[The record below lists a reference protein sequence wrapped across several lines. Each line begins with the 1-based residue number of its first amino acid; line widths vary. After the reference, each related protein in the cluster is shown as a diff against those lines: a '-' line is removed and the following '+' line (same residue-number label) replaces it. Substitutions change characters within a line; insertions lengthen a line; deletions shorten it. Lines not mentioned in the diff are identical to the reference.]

1 MIQKTSFGEYFDK
14 APSIKGGM
22 DSKGAHEFGRE
33 NGFWANIRVYKL
45 ELNGVLIVRP
55 ASIRGGEVQ

>member
-1 MIQKTSFGEYFDK
+1 
-14 APSIKGGM
+14 M

-33 NGFWANIRVYKL
+33 KGFWANIWAYKL

-55 ASIRGGEVQ
+55 ASHR